1 MFFDTLY
8 IDFLVFS
15 QPIEHINPKNIIELL
30 KTQYSG
36 SNLDSPIN
44 SAERRFTEKMV
55 KEIHNLEKYLVSLCQ
70 DVILEVLSFGNRRR
84 LAKLE
89 RVGRRFHW
97 NIEDFFG
104 MIPFLS
110 LNLLLELGYLFFP
123 SEYPKI
129 SMNDNMIILLSCR
142 FG

>member
-1 MFFDTLY
+1 MLY
-8 IDFLVFS
+8 FLDFPVFS
-15 QPIEHINPKNIIELL
+15 QPIEHDNPKNIIVLFRT
-30 KTQYSG
+30 KYSG
-36 SNLDSPIN
+36 YNLVSTIN

-55 KEIHNLEKYLVSLCQ
+55 KEIHKLEKYFVSLCQ

-129 SMNDNMIILLSCR
+129 SKKDVGLGKIKLLYEEI
-142 FG
+142 